1 MACRVFCI
9 TYSVSCV
16 TVLFDDIVILFLGRI
31 LGGLSTTLM
40 YSVFES
46 WMVTEYHHQDLDD
59 AGGSLNEI
67 FGAMATLNSVVA
79 IIAGLFA
86 EGISDFTGTQKAPF
100 MMAIVCLILAF
111 VSISSYWVSLL
122 GKTAFKS

>member
-16 TVLFDDIVILFLGRI
+16 TVLFDDIVILFLGRV

-100 MMAIVCLILAF
+100 MTAIVCLILAF
-111 VSISSYWVSLL
+111 VSISRYWVSLAEE
-122 GKTAFKS
+122 TVSKS